1 MMFIGQITHMAHFHQ
16 VTSISITRIPLISA
30 PMQTDKQKA
39 VVSLKVLGAAEVCI
53 NSQQCLVLFFLIIGL
68 SPQGLFKAFLNI
80 ATNGQINEQ
89 KQKIFRNSNG
99 SVSDQLIIHRS
110 SEAVVGCNENSC
122 KCLGCLMSY
131 HH

>member
-68 SPQGLFKAFLNI
+68 SPQGLFTAFLNI
-80 ATNGQINEQ
+80 ATNGQTNEQ

-99 SVSDQLIIHRS
+99 LETDQLIILMS

-122 KCLGCLMSY
+122 KYLGCLMSY
-131 HH
+131 HY

>member
-53 NSQQCLVLFFLIIGL
+53 NSQQCLVLFFLIGL
-68 SPQGLFKAFLNI
+68 SPRGLFMAFQNI
-80 ATNGQINEQ
+80 ATNGQTN
-89 KQKIFRNSNG
+89 
-99 SVSDQLIIHRS
+99 
-110 SEAVVGCNENSC
+110 
-122 KCLGCLMSY
+122 
-131 HH
+131 